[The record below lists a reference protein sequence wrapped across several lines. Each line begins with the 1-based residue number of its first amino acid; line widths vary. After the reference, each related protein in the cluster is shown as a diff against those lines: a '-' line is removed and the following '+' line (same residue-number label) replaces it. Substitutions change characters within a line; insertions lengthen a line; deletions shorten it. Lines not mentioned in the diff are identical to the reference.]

1 MLKYHTL
8 FTKANRLYETYVK
21 RRKMLA
27 YREFLENSQW
37 WPYEKLQA
45 FQWEELAKLLKHAY
59 ENVPYW
65 RGQFDRLGLKPSD
78 IKTYEDF
85 CRIPVTDKKSIREN
99 YEEMRAVNYNGKTWK
114 KSTGGSTGEPLHFE
128 YTPESYDWR
137 VAASKRGYSWA
148 GCEDGVKQ
156 AYIWGIAIGKVSPFK
171 KLKECLHHLLL
182 RQKYF
187 NCFEFS
193 EKEMAHAIVSLN
205 RYKPEIIVGYTN
217 PLYSFA
223 KYIKN
228 HGKISFKPKAV
239 ISAAEALHD
248 FQRKEISSVFGC
260 GVFNTYGSREFMLIA
275 SECEKHKGLHINMEN
290 LLIEVLGDDGKP
302 VKSGETGEV
311 VITDLHNYGMPF
323 IRYKIGDLA
332 VFSGE
337 PCLCGR
343 GLPML
348 RDVVG
353 RSLDMIKVSNGNNIP
368 GEFFPHLMKDFHEVK
383 QFQVIQDKI
392 NSLVV
397 KIVKAENFDES
408 RLALMKDEIF
418 KVVGREVNVSIVFV
432 DEIPLTATGKRRVT
446 ISELEGASD

>member
-1 MLKYHTL
+1 MYQKIYKNILNPFYESVIKRRNMLKY
-8 FTKANRLYETYVK
+8 
-21 RRKMLA
+21 RK
-27 YREFLENSQW
+27 FLEDSQW
-37 WPYEKLQA
+37 WPYEKLKA
-45 FQWEELAKLLKHAY
+45 FQWEELTKLLKHAY

-85 CRIPVTDKKSIREN
+85 CRIPVIDKKNIREN
-99 YEEMRAVNYNGKTWK
+99 YEDMRAINYNGKTWK

-156 AYIWGIAIGKVSPFK
+156 AYVWGGVIGNVPLLK
-171 KLKECLHHLLL
+171 KLKESLHHLFL

-193 EKEMAHAIVSLN
+193 EKEMARAIVSLD

-223 KYIKN
+223 RYIKSN
-228 HGKISFKPKAV
+228 ATIGFKPKAV

-260 GVFNTYGSREFMLIA
+260 NVFNTYGSREFMLIA
-275 SECEKHKGLHINMEN
+275 SECEKHNRLHVNMEN
-290 LLIEVLGDDGKP
+290 LLVEVLEEDGKP
-302 VKSGETGEV
+302 IKPGETGEV

-323 IRYKIGDLA
+323 IRYKIGDMGVA
-332 VFSGE
+332 SDRVCS
-337 PCLCGR
+337 CGR
-343 GLPML
+343 GLSMVE
-348 RDVVG
+348 DIIG
-353 RSLDMIKVSNGNNIP
+353 RSLDMIKISNGKNIP

-383 QFQVIQDKI
+383 QFQVTQDKI
-392 NSLVV
+392 DHLLI
-397 KIVKAENFDES
+397 KIVKTAALDES
-408 RLALMKDEIF
+408 RLALMKDEIL
-418 KVVGREVNVSIVFV
+418 KVVGREMSVSIVFV

-446 ISELEGASD
+446 ISELEGISG